1 MKMNPLVPLGTFL
14 SSRLPLTAFFHCKA
28 IRYNRAFCNV
38 GAPPG
43 WKEVKLII
51 FTHPTHTGEGSG
63 PGAEQPDT
71 REGGE
76 ERRGQ
81 ERTGGET
88 CGGRNGA

>member
-43 WKEVKLII
+43 WNDVKLIFFI
-51 FTHPTHTGEGSG
+51 VDHQMTSFTYY
-63 PGAEQPDT
+63 PGLST
-71 REGGE
+71 KGLIY
-76 ERRGQ
+76 
-81 ERTGGET
+81 
-88 CGGRNGA
+88 